1 LDLPTHFAFGIAVG
15 LAFFGS
21 PAAAFLIGLGTL
33 LPDLDREY
41 WYVRPKKF
49 ADEAKEYADEQVH
62 RARFHNVFMF
72 PFVYLLSPL
81 LGLGVFLHMLQDSF
95 TTAKDRG
102 VEWFYPLTR
111 LVRRGLNDPQ
121 GNPIPRDP
129 KEQIYFN
136 QEDPKGLINSADPDL
151 RETGPDPVPWRRVY
165 GFAQNKHILDRG
177 FLFGS
182 AAVLLVWIL
191 RPLSAS
197 NFVSLVMALES
208 NWLWVGYLAV
218 GVLYAAGE
226 TDRRDLPARLPQ
238 LKPLAWPML
247 GAGVA
252 LLALWGIL
260 YAPEILRN
268 VQSIFSDPVL
278 VVSTAAVVGLAVL
291 LTVVWQVWNDKKND
305 RPTIV

>member
-1 LDLPTHFAFGIAVG
+1 MDLPTHFAFGIAVG
-15 LAFFGS
+15 LVFFGS
-21 PAAAFLIGLGTL
+21 PFAALLIGLGTL

-49 ADEAKEYADEQVH
+49 VDEAKEYADEQVH
-62 RARFHNVFMF
+62 RARFHNVFML
-72 PFVYLLSPL
+72 PFAYLISPF

-121 GNPIPRDP
+121 GNPMPRDP
-129 KEQIYFN
+129 KEQVYFP
-136 QEDPKGLINSADPDL
+136 QEDPKGLINNADPDL
-151 RETGPDPVPWRRVY
+151 REVGPDPVPWRRVY

-182 AAVLLVWIL
+182 ASVLLVWIL
-191 RPLSAS
+191 RPLNPS

-208 NWLWVGYLAV
+208 KWLWLGFLAV
-218 GVLYAAGE
+218 GMLYAAGE

-238 LKPLAWPML
+238 LKPLAWPL
-247 GAGVA
+247 LYGGAA
-252 LLALWGIL
+252 LLALWGTL
-260 YAPEILRN
+260 FGVEILHN
-268 VQSIFSDPVL
+268 VEFIFSDPVL
-278 VVSTAAVVGLAVL
+278 VISTAGVVGLAVL
-291 LTVVWQVWNDKKND
+291 LTVLWQLRNDRKNN

>member
-1 LDLPTHFAFGIAVG
+1 MDLPTHFAFGVAVG
-15 LAFFGS
+15 LVFFGS
-21 PAAAFLIGLGTL
+21 PFAALLIGLGAL

-49 ADEAKEYADEQVH
+49 ADEQKQYADEQVH

-72 PFVYLLSPL
+72 PFAYLISPF
-81 LGLGVFLHMLQDSF
+81 LGLGIFLHMLQDSF

-121 GNPIPRDP
+121 GNPTPRDP
-129 KEQIYFN
+129 KEQVYFP
-136 QEDPKGLINSADPDL
+136 QEDPKGLINNADPDL
-151 RETGPDPVPWRRVY
+151 REVGPDPVPWRRVY

-191 RPLSAS
+191 RPLSSS
-197 NFVSLVMALES
+197 NFVSLVMALDS
-208 NWLWVGYLAV
+208 NWLWVGYIAV
-218 GVLYAAGE
+218 GILFAAGE

-238 LKPLAWPML
+238 LKPFAWPLL
-247 GAGVA
+247 GTGVA
-252 LLALWGIL
+252 LLALWGTL
-260 YAPEILRN
+260 YGVEIVHN
-268 VQSIFSDPVL
+268 VESIFSDPVL
-278 VVSTAAVVGLAVL
+278 VVTTAVVVGLAVT
-291 LTVVWQVWNDKKND
+291 LTVVWQVWNDRKNN
-305 RPTIV
+305 RPTLV